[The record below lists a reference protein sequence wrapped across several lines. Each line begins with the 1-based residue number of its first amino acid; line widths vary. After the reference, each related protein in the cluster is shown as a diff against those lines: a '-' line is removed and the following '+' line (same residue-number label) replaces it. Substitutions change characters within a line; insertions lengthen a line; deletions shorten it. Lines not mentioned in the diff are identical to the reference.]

1 MKFCLLPAVVLLLV
15 TGALTQDGFDLFD
28 ALDDVDPTP
37 PQPKEKPK
45 VPVNHDDDDGLNL
58 FDALGPDD
66 PEPAKPNP
74 KPKPGDSGGFELD
87 LEDALN
93 PDPNGKPD
101 KPAVNPPRPGGG
113 GGHFDDNDLFDIN
126 DGNYKPEGGRAGNSG
141 YDEGGAD
148 QPQEAGSG
156 KIAGIVSAVGV
167 ALVGAASSYF
177 AYQKKK
183 LCFKIQGGAD
193 PESGKRHPTDNNPQ
207 VFSNLLRTS

>member
-126 DGNYKPEGGRAGNSG
+126 DGNYKPEGGNSG

-148 QPQEAGSG
+148 QPQ
-156 KIAGIVSAVGV
+156 
-167 ALVGAASSYF
+167 
-177 AYQKKK
+177 
-183 LCFKIQGGAD
+183 D
-193 PESGKRHPTDNNPQ
+193 PDLLWLQILKTLNSNMPEEILMWM
-207 VFSNLLRTS
+207 SNLKKTLIPLLERALELVQAVP

>member
-1 MKFCLLPAVVLLLV
+1 MKLCLLPAVLLLV

-37 PQPKEKPK
+37 PPHPKEKPK
-45 VPVNHDDDDGLNL
+45 VPVNNDDDDGLNL

-66 PEPAKPNP
+66 PEPAKPNNP
-74 KPKPGDSGGFELD
+74 KPKPGDSGSFDLD

-93 PDPNGKPD
+93 PDPYGKPD

-126 DGNYKPEGGRAGNSG
+126 DGNYKPEGGNSG

-148 QPQEAGSG
+148 QPQ
-156 KIAGIVSAVGV
+156 
-167 ALVGAASSYF
+167 
-177 AYQKKK
+177 
-183 LCFKIQGGAD
+183 D
-193 PESGKRHPTDNNPQ
+193 PDLPWLQILKMLNYNMPEEMLMWI
-207 VFSNLLRTS
+207 SNLKKTLIPLLERALELVQAVP